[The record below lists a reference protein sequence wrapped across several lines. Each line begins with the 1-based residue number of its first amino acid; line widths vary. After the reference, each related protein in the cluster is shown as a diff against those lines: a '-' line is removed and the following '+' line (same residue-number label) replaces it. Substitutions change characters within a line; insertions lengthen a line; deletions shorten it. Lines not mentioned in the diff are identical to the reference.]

1 MKLICHRAS
10 LSAALQTVS
19 GVVPSRTPKEILK
32 NTKLS
37 VADGVATLIG
47 TDQEVGIRYE
57 IPGVETDSPGD
68 VLLPTSRLL
77 SILREV
83 TTENVDFDINESSI
97 RIIAGTSEFKLS
109 AEDPAEYPPVSGFDE
124 NEALLTVPAKPF
136 REQIRRTIFA
146 TDVESTRYALGG
158 VLLEVDGDRLNL
170 AATDSRRLAVS
181 GVTCSAANLADDAN
195 ASPVVPSK
203 AMQLIE
209 RSIDDDS
216 EDVAMSIRANDVV
229 VRSGRS
235 TIYSRLVDGR
245 FPKYAD
251 VIPNNSNV
259 VVDFVVGPLYSAIRQ
274 AQIVTNEES
283 RGVDFEFAN
292 GTLTLKSIAADVG
305 ESKIEVPISYD
316 AEPLTITFDPRYVA
330 DFLKILGAEASAKLH
345 LIDGESAAVF
355 RTEDGYVYVIMP
367 LAREH

>member
-19 GVVPSRTPKEILK
+19 GVVPTRTPKEILK

-37 VADGVATLIG
+37 VVDGVATLIG

-57 IPGVETDSPGD
+57 IPGVESDTPGE

-83 TTENVDFDINESSI
+83 TSENVDFDINDSTI

-109 AEDPAEYPPVSGFDE
+109 AEDPTEFPPVSGFDP
-124 NEALLTVPAKPF
+124 NEAFLTVPSKAL
-136 REQIRRTIFA
+136 REQIRRTVFA

-158 VLLEVDGDRLNL
+158 ILLETEADRLNL
-170 AATDSRRLAVS
+170 AATDSRRLAVCGVSAS
-181 GVTCSAANLADDAN
+181 GSCADAA

-209 RSIDDDS
+209 RSISDDS
-216 EDVAMSIRANDVV
+216 QEVALAIRGNDVV

-251 VIPNNSNV
+251 VIPQQSNV
-259 VVDFVVGPLYSAIRQ
+259 VIDFVVGPLYSAIRQ

-283 RGVDFEFAN
+283 RGVDFHFEN
-292 GTLTLKSIAADVG
+292 GNLMLKSVAADVG
-305 ESKIEVPISYD
+305 ESTIELPISYD
-316 AEPLTITFDPRYVA
+316 YEPLRITFDPRYVA
-330 DFLKILGAEASAKLH
+330 DFLKILGAETNVKLH

-355 RTEDGYVYVIMP
+355 RTDDGYVYVIMP
-367 LAREH
+367 LAREQ